1 LYVYYKLN
9 VFYLKKTVFI
19 LVLSL
24 VFRCTSK
31 KETVISYTN
40 SQIEYSGRIDF
51 SKIKAAKIYW
61 SGTSI
66 KFNFEGVS
74 ISALIE
80 DEKRDNYY

>member
-9 VFYLKKTVFI
+9 VFYLKRTVFI

-24 VFRCTSK
+24 VFGFTSK
-31 KETVISYTN
+31 KETLISYTN
-40 SQIEYSGRIDF
+40 SQIEYSGRIDS
-51 SKIKAAKIYW
+51 SKIKAAEIYW

-74 ISALIE
+74 KFALIE
-80 DEKRDNYY
+80 DEKGDNY